1 MSAYLLT
8 WNPKHFAL
16 GGEGSED
23 GSLNYKVGDEIT
35 WFCNSKKPANG
46 DTVYLVRVGEEPRGL
61 IAKGTVV
68 QESFTEPDFR
78 DNAKQ
83 RSCIRFRFDELRLEQ
98 EQGSLP
104 MLLLQCAF
112 QEQRWSPQSSGI
124 EIKPQYLAQLNELW
138 DESRGKHS
146 LKVMLRWCYDYD
158 KGNPKWLKDYKD
170 VCQQAEHIKEAG
182 VIHKADLNL
191 FWYQRKN
198 GIASLKQGGISAD
211 EFNRNEDFLKEL
223 TLSILNDPSPENHT
237 KAYSRWSEDGDFNQ
251 QNRALIN
258 RFFGA
263 ADPHNQT
270 SGAISHC
277 PDVLVSALRKQ
288 FLIDIDARGN
298 WSQYNRSLLTA
309 ITPYIA
315 SDWDI
320 YERNIALW
328 HLFQWVEHINKQGN
342 KKNVEPSETL
352 SAEQTNN
359 RSNNMAAGTNTILYG
374 PPGTGK
380 TFHTVELAVRK
391 AEPDFQP
398 EATPDTNEY
407 RKAFKDR
414 YDELVSQKR
423 IRFVTFHQSFSYE
436 EFVEGLRANSDDGQI
451 SYNIEAGIFKRICQ
465 SAATGITESDC
476 QLDKALQALQET
488 LDGEERIELKTQRGN
503 PFGVE
508 YHGNRTFRVFPQ
520 GTIHED
526 LGRGYPVSIE
536 HIQNLYRG
544 TNLDRIYNASYVRG
558 ILKYLMDEYKVPE
571 FSDTPVSDT
580 PDDFVLIID
589 EINRG
594 NISKIFGELIT
605 LIEPSKRAGH
615 PEAIKVQLP
624 YSKDEFSVPANL
636 HIIGTMNTA
645 DRSLAMMD
653 TALRRRFDFVEMMP
667 DYGMLKDV
675 QVGDVNIGDML
686 KVINQRIEYLY
697 DREHTLG
704 HAFFIPLKKIDD
716 DGLRLE
722 ALAAIFKNKVIP
734 LLEEYFFE
742 NWENIRLVL
751 GDNQTNIDDEQ
762 FVLKNQDVSGQALF
776 GSDYRSDAFDGE
788 NIIYKR
794 NPKALTNIQAYRKI
808 IRAVGGE

>member
-23 GSLNYKVGDEIT
+23 GSLKYKVGDEIT
-35 WFCNSKKPANG
+35 WSCSSKKPREG

-61 IAKGTVV
+61 VARGTVV
-68 QESFTEPDFR
+68 EESFTEPDFR
-78 DNAKQ
+78 DNSKK
-83 RSCIRFRFDELRLEQ
+83 RNCIRFRFDELRLDQ
-98 EQGSLP
+98 CDGSLP

-112 QEQRWSPQSSGI
+112 QVQQWSPFSSGI
-124 EIKPQYLAQLNELW
+124 EIQPQYLAQLDDIW
-138 DESRGKHS
+138 DASQGIHS
-146 LKVMLRWCYDYD
+146 LEVMLRWSYNSESWSS
-158 KGNPKWLKDYKD
+158 GWLKRYKTT
-170 VCQQAEHIKEAG
+170 CQRAEQVKKSGTVESD
-182 VIHKADLNL
+182 DLDL
-191 FWYQRKN
+191 FWYQRDN
-198 GIASLKQGGISAD
+198 GIASLKQGGISSD
-211 EFNRNEDFLKEL
+211 EFQRNEDFLKEL
-223 TLSILNDPSPENHT
+223 TLSILNDPSPENHS
-237 KAYSRWSEDGDFNQ
+237 KAYSRWNNEGDFNQ

-277 PDVLVSALRKQ
+277 PGVLVNTLRKQ
-288 FLIDIDARGN
+288 FQIEIDANGN
-298 WSQYNRSLLTA
+298 WAQYNQSLLTA
-309 ITPYIA
+309 ISPYIA
-315 SDWDI
+315 SSWDI

-328 HLFQWVEHINKQGN
+328 HLFQWVEHINMQGS
-342 KKNVEPSETL
+342 KKTAESSETPL
-352 SAEQTNN
+352 PQDTDH
-359 RSNNMAAGTNTILYG
+359 RSNNMPAGTNNILYG

-380 TFHTVELAVRK
+380 TFHTVELAVNK

-398 EATPDTNEY
+398 AAASGTPEY

-436 EFVEGLRANSDDGQI
+436 EFVEGLRANSDNGQI
-451 SYNIEAGIFKRICQ
+451 SYSIEAGIFKRICQ
-465 SAATGITESDC
+465 DAAAGITESDS
-476 QLDKALQALQET
+476 QLDKALQALQEK

-508 YHGNRTFRVFPQ
+508 YHGNRTFRVFPEA
-520 GTIHED
+520 TIHED
-526 LGRGYPVSIE
+526 LRRGYPVSIE

-544 TNLDRIYNASYVRG
+544 TNLGRIYNISYVRG
-558 ILKYLMDEYKVPE
+558 ILKHLMDEYKVPE
-571 FSDTPVSDT
+571 FSDTPVINT

-615 PEAIKVQLP
+615 PEAITVQLP

-667 DYGMLKDV
+667 DYSTLKDV
-675 QVGDVNIGDML
+675 QVSGVKIDEML
-686 KVINQRIEYLY
+686 EVINQRIEYLY

-704 HAFFIPLKKIDD
+704 HAFFIPLKAIEGDD
-716 DGLRLE
+716 ARLE
-722 ALAAIFKNKVIP
+722 ALASIFKNKVIP

-742 NWENIRLVL
+742 DWEKIRLVL
-751 GDNQTNIDDEQ
+751 GDNQTSAVDEQ
-762 FVLKNQDVSGQALF
+762 FVLKNKDVSGQALF
-776 GSDYRSDAFDGE
+776 GKNYQSDAFDGE
-788 NIIYKR
+788 NTIFSR
-794 NPKALTNIQAYRKI
+794 NPKALSNIQAYHKI
-808 IRAVGGE
+808 TSAAGGE